1 MLGLMP
7 RQLQTGTAVLL
18 LISAVNLILI
28 VCAAFYPSRE
38 LDSPSGVISNNA
50 KKFGFLSLV
59 VAALSQV
66 LYLVLTV
73 TWFYNWINFY
83 PGNSTQT
90 FVLLAGLLL
99 SAVAFVTALFG
110 TGLERAAGIVVGVT
124 TFGLWVLSAMAS
136 VVI

>member
-7 RQLQTGTAVLL
+7 RRLQTGTAVLL

-28 VCAAFYPSRE
+28 VCAAFYPRGE
-38 LDSPSGVISNNA
+38 LDSPSGVISNKV
-50 KKFGFLSLV
+50 KKLSSLSLV
-59 VAALSQV
+59 MAALSQV
-66 LYLVLTV
+66 LYLVLAV
-73 TWFYNWINFY
+73 TWFYSWINFY
-83 PGNSTQT
+83 PGNPTQT

-99 SAVAFVTALFG
+99 SVGAFVTAVFA
-110 TGLERAAGIVVGVT
+110 TGLKRVAGIVVGVI

>member
-28 VCAAFYPSRE
+28 VCAAFYPRGE
-38 LDSPSGVISNNA
+38 LDSPSGVISNKV
-50 KKFGFLSLV
+50 KKLGSLSLV
-59 VAALSQV
+59 MAALSQV
-66 LYLVLTV
+66 LYLALTV

-83 PGNSTQT
+83 PGNPTQA